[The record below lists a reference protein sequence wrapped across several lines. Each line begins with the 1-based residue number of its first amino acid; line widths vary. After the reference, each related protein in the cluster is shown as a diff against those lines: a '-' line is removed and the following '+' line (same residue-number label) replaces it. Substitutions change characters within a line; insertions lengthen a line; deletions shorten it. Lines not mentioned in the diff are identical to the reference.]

1 MTTYRKVSVHTSS
14 VKLSRMVI
22 MGCCRMVATLV
33 YYGLTLTA
41 GQLAGNFYVNNFIS
55 GLMEIVGYTTSYF
68 ASQK

>member
-1 MTTYRKVSVHTSS
+1 MTTA
-14 VKLSRMVI
+14 L
-22 MGCCRMVATLV
+22 MGCCRIVATVV

-55 GLMEIVGYTTSYF
+55 GLVDVFGVTSAYF